1 MNTSPVLQSVA
12 APNPRFIHRLAH
24 TWKSCAHTRHTP
36 TFQKTTLLTFTLSQ

>member
-24 TWKSCAHTRHTP
+24 TWKSCAHTH
-36 TFQKTTLLTFTLSQ
+36 LLFKRQLYSHSHSHNSF